1 MRKLQLATHLLQDER
16 FAFVTGFHATGPD
29 SKGWFMALSPLVPSA
44 QDADGTVTL
53 AMLLMQKASAFCG
66 LFGARTWLKEL
77 SPTDP

>member
-1 MRKLQLATHLLQDER
+1 
-16 FAFVTGFHATGPD
+16 
-29 SKGWFMALSPLVPSA
+29 MALSPLVPSA

-53 AMLLMQKASAFCG
+53 AMLFMQKASAFCR